1 MRFESVFC
9 KIKLSRLY
17 FYKNKLFSL
26 LNKNFLQIIILK
38 IEILFCN
45 MKYRCYFCWKI
56 FCMRVVSKKMLIDYY
71 EAYPQAKTALSEWF
85 EKTREANWRS
95 FADVKKS
102 FNSVD
107 NLGNKRYVFNIKGN
121 DFRLVV
127 LIVFTPKTVYIR
139 FVGTHAE
146 YEKIKNIQNL

>member
-1 MRFESVFC
+1 
-9 KIKLSRLY
+9 
-17 FYKNKLFSL
+17 
-26 LNKNFLQIIILK
+26 
-38 IEILFCN
+38 
-45 MKYRCYFCWKI
+45 
-56 FCMRVVSKKMLIDYY
+56 MRVVSQKMLIDYF
-71 EAYPQAKTALSEWF
+71 EAHPQAKTALSEWF

-107 NLGNKRYVFNIKGN
+107 NVGNKRYVFNIKGN

-139 FVGTHAE
+139 FVGTHEE

>member
-1 MRFESVFC
+1 
-9 KIKLSRLY
+9 
-17 FYKNKLFSL
+17 
-26 LNKNFLQIIILK
+26 
-38 IEILFCN
+38 
-45 MKYRCYFCWKI
+45 
-56 FCMRVVSKKMLIDYY
+56 MRVVSQKMLIDYF
-71 EAYPQAKTALSEWF
+71 EAHPQAKTALSEWF
-85 EKTREANWRS
+85 EKTREANGRS

-107 NLGNKRYVFNIKGN
+107 NVGNKRYVFNIKGN

>member
-1 MRFESVFC
+1 
-9 KIKLSRLY
+9 
-17 FYKNKLFSL
+17 
-26 LNKNFLQIIILK
+26 
-38 IEILFCN
+38 
-45 MKYRCYFCWKI
+45 
-56 FCMRVVSKKMLIDYY
+56 MRVVSKKILIDYN
-71 EAYPQAKTALSEWF
+71 EAHQQAKTALSEWF

>member
-1 MRFESVFC
+1 
-9 KIKLSRLY
+9 
-17 FYKNKLFSL
+17 
-26 LNKNFLQIIILK
+26 
-38 IEILFCN
+38 
-45 MKYRCYFCWKI
+45 
-56 FCMRVVSKKMLIDYY
+56 MRVVSQKMLIDYF
-71 EAYPQAKTALSEWF
+71 EAHPQAKTALSEWF

-107 NLGNKRYVFNIKGN
+107 NVGNKRYVFNIKGN

-146 YEKIKNIQNL
+146 YEKIKNIKLK

>member
-1 MRFESVFC
+1 
-9 KIKLSRLY
+9 
-17 FYKNKLFSL
+17 
-26 LNKNFLQIIILK
+26 
-38 IEILFCN
+38 
-45 MKYRCYFCWKI
+45 
-56 FCMRVVSKKMLIDYY
+56 MLIDYF
-71 EAYPQAKTALSEWF
+71 EAHPQAKTALSEWF

-95 FADVKKS
+95 FADVKKT

-107 NLGNKRYVFNIKGN
+107 NVGNKRYVFNIKGN

>member
-1 MRFESVFC
+1 
-9 KIKLSRLY
+9 
-17 FYKNKLFSL
+17 
-26 LNKNFLQIIILK
+26 
-38 IEILFCN
+38 
-45 MKYRCYFCWKI
+45 
-56 FCMRVVSKKMLIDYY
+56 MRVVSKKMLIDYY

-107 NLGNKRYVFNIKGN
+107 NVGNKRYVFNIKGN

>member
-1 MRFESVFC
+1 
-9 KIKLSRLY
+9 
-17 FYKNKLFSL
+17 
-26 LNKNFLQIIILK
+26 
-38 IEILFCN
+38 
-45 MKYRCYFCWKI
+45 
-56 FCMRVVSKKMLIDYY
+56 MRVVSQKMLIDYY
-71 EAYPQAKTALSEWF
+71 EAHPQAKTALSEWF

-107 NLGNKRYVFNIKGN
+107 NVGNKRYVFNIKGN

>member
-1 MRFESVFC
+1 
-9 KIKLSRLY
+9 
-17 FYKNKLFSL
+17 
-26 LNKNFLQIIILK
+26 
-38 IEILFCN
+38 
-45 MKYRCYFCWKI
+45 
-56 FCMRVVSKKMLIDYY
+56 MRVVSQKMLIDYF
-71 EAYPQAKTALSEWF
+71 EAHPQAKTALSEWF

-107 NLGNKRYVFNIKGN
+107 NVGNKRYVFNIKGN

>member
-1 MRFESVFC
+1 
-9 KIKLSRLY
+9 
-17 FYKNKLFSL
+17 
-26 LNKNFLQIIILK
+26 
-38 IEILFCN
+38 
-45 MKYRCYFCWKI
+45 
-56 FCMRVVSKKMLIDYY
+56 MRVVSKKMLIDYY

-102 FNSVD
+102 FSSVD
-107 NLGNKRYVFNIKGN
+107 NLGDKRYVFNIKGN

>member
-1 MRFESVFC
+1 
-9 KIKLSRLY
+9 
-17 FYKNKLFSL
+17 
-26 LNKNFLQIIILK
+26 
-38 IEILFCN
+38 
-45 MKYRCYFCWKI
+45 
-56 FCMRVVSKKMLIDYY
+56 MRVVSKKMLIDYY

>member
-1 MRFESVFC
+1 
-9 KIKLSRLY
+9 
-17 FYKNKLFSL
+17 
-26 LNKNFLQIIILK
+26 
-38 IEILFCN
+38 
-45 MKYRCYFCWKI
+45 
-56 FCMRVVSKKMLIDYY
+56 MRVVSQKMLIDYF
-71 EAYPQAKTALSEWF
+71 EAHPQAKTALSEWF

-107 NLGNKRYVFNIKGN
+107 NVGNKRYVFNIKGN
-121 DFRLVV
+121 DFRLAV